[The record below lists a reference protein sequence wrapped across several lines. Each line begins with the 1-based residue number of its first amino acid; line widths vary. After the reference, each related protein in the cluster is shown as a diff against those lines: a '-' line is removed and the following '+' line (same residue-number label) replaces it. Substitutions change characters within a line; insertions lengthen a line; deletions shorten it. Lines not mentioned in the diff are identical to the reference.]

1 MYIVYQEIER
11 HHSLDIIK
19 DICNDGFASG
29 DSQKHPLEPMGN
41 AINLVDL

>member
-1 MYIVYQEIER
+1 MYTVYQEIEG
-11 HHSLDIIK
+11 HHNLNIIN

-29 DSQKHPLEPMGN
+29 DSQKHPLEPMGK